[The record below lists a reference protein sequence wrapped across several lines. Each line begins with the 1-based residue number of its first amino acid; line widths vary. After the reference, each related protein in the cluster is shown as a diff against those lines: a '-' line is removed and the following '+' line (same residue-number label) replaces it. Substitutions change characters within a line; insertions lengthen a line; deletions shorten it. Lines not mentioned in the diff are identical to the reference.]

1 MDKSQLPR
9 LSAGR
14 RIILVFAVSALAG
27 ILLVGAALMHSLD
40 RAALAQSRTYL
51 ESQSGTLAR
60 QCESEIAEA
69 QRDLLFLSKMP
80 AFQQLPYVDQIDPAI
95 NGVPENVDV
104 EKRQL
109 LTLTLNRTERF
120 SVLYVL
126 RPNADIYMVEPFGL
140 QPKLTKNNLADTP
153 YYQEAVRTKHVVVS
167 DSFIGA
173 DGVPAVVV
181 LAPILADSGDVTGY
195 LGGAFHLTRLS
206 QLVSKERITP
216 YDAGFMV
223 DRKGY
228 LIAHTDVGL
237 LKEGVR
243 ERFVQHPLVSRFLA
257 AQGGKT
263 GADEGAVLFDEY
275 LDSANGKPYLA
286 AFIPLRSGWGLA
298 LLRERDSVM
307 GEVQPVIWRITGLA
321 ALLFLVVSGIGV
333 AIAQRIGKR
342 WEAAERALRAG
353 EERFRTVAESVSD
366 VIYEWDLKDK
376 MNWHGDVD
384 RLLGYPA
391 GGFPR
396 TQGGWVAAL
405 HPEDKDR
412 VRAAVDGQ
420 LKGAAPYNVEYRVA
434 GKDGG
439 WRWWSSRGTVL
450 RDERGEPKGWL
461 GAVTDI
467 TERKQ
472 VENALH
478 AAERAEDTLRRNALE
493 LEVRNRIAKAF
504 LTVADDEMYAE
515 VLAIILEAMGSK
527 YGVFGYLDEKGGLVV
542 PTMTRTIWDQCQV
555 PDKTFVFPRE
565 TWGDSSWPRAI
576 REKRTIRLNELS
588 AKTPEGHIPMER
600 HISMPL
606 IHQGEVVGL
615 VQVANKETD
624 YTDEDAAL
632 LETIGWT
639 IAPVLEA
646 RLNRERQEAARKRA
660 LADLERSNKELE
672 QFAYVAS
679 HDLQEPLRM
688 VSSYTQ
694 LLAQRYEGQ
703 LDEKAKKYIDYAVDG
718 AIRMQRLINDL
729 LTYSRV
735 GTRGKPLEP
744 TDSHAVLGE
753 AQRNLA
759 AMIEENPGHCHQRR
773 SADGA
778 RRRPATRAG
787 VPEPHRQRHQVPGQG
802 PPARTRVRPGAGRGM
817 GLRGQRQRHRH

>member
-243 ERFVQHPLVSRFLA
+243 ERFVQHPLVSRFLSSGSDPA
-257 AQGGKT
+257 EKGQ
-263 GADEGAVLFDEY
+263 GAVF
-275 LDSANGKPYLA
+275 LDDCVDPTDAKHYLA
-286 AFIPLRSGWGLA
+286 AFVPLRWGWALA
-298 LLRERDSVM
+298 LLRDRDSVM

-321 ALLFLVVSGIGV
+321 ALLFLIVSAIGL

-342 WEAAERALRAG
+342 WEAAERALRAS
-353 EERFRTVAESVSD
+353 EA
-366 VIYEWDLKDK
+366 DL
-376 MNWHGDVD
+376 
-384 RLLGYPA
+384 
-391 GGFPR
+391 
-396 TQGGWVAAL
+396 
-405 HPEDKDR
+405 
-412 VRAAVDGQ
+412 RA
-420 LKGAAPYNVEYRVA
+420 
-434 GKDGG
+434 
-439 WRWWSSRGTVL
+439 
-450 RDERGEPKGWL
+450 
-461 GAVTDI
+461 
-467 TERKQ
+467 
-472 VENALH
+472 
-478 AAERAEDTLRRNALE
+478 TL
-493 LEVRNRIAKAF
+493 
-504 LTVADDEMYAE
+504 
-515 VLAIILEAMGSK
+515 
-527 YGVFGYLDEKGGLVV
+527 
-542 PTMTRTIWDQCQV
+542 
-555 PDKTFVFPRE
+555 
-565 TWGDSSWPRAI
+565 
-576 REKRTIRLNELS
+576 
-588 AKTPEGHIPMER
+588 
-600 HISMPL
+600 
-606 IHQGEVVGL
+606 
-615 VQVANKETD
+615 AN
-624 YTDEDAAL
+624 
-632 LETIGWT
+632 
-639 IAPVLEA
+639 
-646 RLNRERQEAARKRA
+646 
-660 LADLERSNKELE
+660 LERSNKELE

-735 GTRGKPLEP
+735 GSRGNPLAP
-744 TDSHAVLGE
+744 TDSHAVLGDVL
-753 AQRNLA
+753 RNLA
-759 AMIEENPGHCHQRR
+759 AMIEENRALVTNDDLPTVRADALQLAQVFQNLIANAIKFRSEDLPRVHVSARDQGREWVFSVADNGIGIDPQYAERIFVIFQRLHTRDEYPGTGIGLAVCMRIVERHGGRIWFE
-773 SADGA
+773 SELEKGS
-778 RRRPATRAG
+778 TFYFT
-787 VPEPHRQRHQVPGQG
+787 VPK
-802 PPARTRVRPGAGRGM
+802 
-817 GLRGQRQRHRH
+817 